1 MGVQRLPLT
10 SASNTAGTTNKFQV
24 LLLHR
29 QQRKADVVTW
39 ASNFR
44 FRDVPKLQSRG
55 LAIDLSD
62 VIINGLSEPM
72 MNAASVPWRG
82 SKEKDESFFN
92 TLILSLTNPGDVV
105 VDIHVGTSECFTFLF
120 NLFVFQFQ
128 FPSH

>member
-1 MGVQRLPLT
+1 M
-10 SASNTAGTTNKFQV
+10 
-24 LLLHR
+24 LHR

-44 FRDVPKLQSRG
+44 FWEVHELQSRG

-72 MNAASVPWRG
+72 INVAGVPWRG

-92 TLILSLTNPGDVV
+92 TLILSLTSPEDVV
-105 VDIHVGTSECFTFLF
+105 VDIHTGIGECFTFHF

-128 FPSH
+128 FPS